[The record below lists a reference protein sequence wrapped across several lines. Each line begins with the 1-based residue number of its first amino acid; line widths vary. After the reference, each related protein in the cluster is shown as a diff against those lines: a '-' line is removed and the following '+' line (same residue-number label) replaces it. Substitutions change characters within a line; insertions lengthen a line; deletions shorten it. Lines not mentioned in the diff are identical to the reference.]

1 VLGYV
6 TLFRHVHQSAYFKL
20 ILGTSKR
27 ISRQN
32 PNWPRTKNSLN
43 LTETGWLN
51 KIRPLSFTAH
61 IFKISNWYLRFTEL
75 DEKKLV
81 LTSWAHFFSWK
92 TNNNFN
98 HIYVKSYLMTHN
110 TISKLFVS
118 TFLTERYY
126 IMFGYC
132 HRNSVR
138 RLSVCLSVTLM
149 SLTHTVELFRIM
161 FAPYCW
167 LAMLTQLWRKQH
179 EDIRK
184 PEGVVMYKGQGVWKS
199 RFSTNIL
206 LYLDQSLYIGNDT
219 RYGHSYSGR
228 RIQTRMRS
236 IEWCH
241 FQWAWVTPNLNFN
254 VTIFFN
260 VK

>member
-1 VLGYV
+1 MLGYV
-6 TLFRHVHQSAYFKL
+6 TLFRHVHQSAYFRL

-138 RLSVCLSVTLM
+138 RLSVCLSVCDVNVPYSHGWTFPHYVCTTL
-149 SLTHTVELFRIM
+149 LTSH
-161 FAPYCW
+161 A
-167 LAMLTQLWRKQH
+167 
-179 EDIRK
+179 DS
-184 PEGVVMYKGQGVWKS
+184 VVKKTA
-199 RFSTNIL
+199 R
-206 LYLDQSLYIGNDT
+206 
-219 RYGHSYSGR
+219 RYS
-228 RIQTRMRS
+228 QTRGCCYVQRPGGMK
-236 IEWCH
+236 I
-241 FQWAWVTPNLNFN
+241 A
-254 VTIFFN
+254 IFD
-260 VK
+260 